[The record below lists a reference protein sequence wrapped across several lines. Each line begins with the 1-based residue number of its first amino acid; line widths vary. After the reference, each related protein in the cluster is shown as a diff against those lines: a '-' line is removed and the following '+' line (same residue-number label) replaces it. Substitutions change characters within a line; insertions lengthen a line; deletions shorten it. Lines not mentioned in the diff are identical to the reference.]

1 MEAKK
6 QFSKIGFLLILATI
20 VINGIQLL
28 ASAIFKDIPAITN
41 SKDLYLLALM
51 LPCYA
56 FGYPLI
62 LFLFKKVP
70 LQISGEPKKMK
81 FGSLL
86 AAFFMTY
93 ALTYVCN
100 FIGTFILTIVEDFK
114 GAPVENV
121 LANLL
126 NEISPFT
133 TLVVAVILAP
143 IFEELLFRKA
153 IIDRTAKYGEGISI
167 VFSGFMFGLFHGN
180 FNQFAYAMFLGMFF
194 GFIYIKTK
202 NILYPIILHFITNF
216 MGSIIPMLVMN
227 NTRYLEYEEK
237 LAELMASGEYTDAAS
252 TALALEYASD
262 ITIVFTYI
270 FMLFTMVIIG
280 IILFIVKRKK
290 FVLEAGE
297 APIEK
302 GEHFKTACLNPGVIA
317 FIVFWVAMIIWQMV
331 G

>member
-28 ASAIFKDIPAITN
+28 ANAIFKNVPAIAN
-41 SKDLYLLALM
+41 SKDLYVLALM

-62 LFLFKKVP
+62 LFLFKKIP
-70 LQISGEPKKMK
+70 MQISGEPKKMT

-86 AAFFMTY
+86 TAFFMTY

-100 FIGTFILTIVEDFK
+100 FIGTFISTIIAEIK
-114 GAPVENV
+114 GSPVENV

-126 NEISPFT
+126 NEISPLT
-133 TLVVAVILAP
+133 ALIVAVILAP

-194 GFIYIKTK
+194 GYIYIKTK
-202 NILYPIILHFITNF
+202 NILYPITLHFITNF

-227 NTRYLEYEEK
+227 YTRYTEYAEK
-237 LAELMASGEYTDAAS
+237 SEELMASGNYTDAAGI
-252 TALALEYASD
+252 ALATEYASD
-262 ITIVFTYI
+262 ITIVFSYI

-280 IILFIVKRKK
+280 VILFIVKRKK

-297 APIEK
+297 TPIEK
-302 GEHFKTACLNPGVIA
+302 GDRFKTVCLNPGVLA
-317 FIVFWVAMIIWQMV
+317 FVVFWIAMIVWQLV

>member
-6 QFSKIGFLLILATI
+6 QFSQIGFLLILATI

-28 ASAIFKDIPAITN
+28 ANAIVQNIPAITN
-41 SKDLYLLALM
+41 NNDYHLLALM

-56 FGYPLI
+56 LGYPLI
-62 LFLFKKVP
+62 LFLFKKIP

-100 FIGTFILTIVEDFK
+100 FIGEFLISIVEDLK
-114 GAPVENV
+114 GEEVENV
-121 LANLL
+121 LNNLL
-126 NEISPFT
+126 SQISPLT
-133 TLVVAVILAP
+133 TMVVAVILAP

-153 IIDRTAKYGEGISI
+153 IIDRTAKYGEGIAI
-167 VFSGFMFGLFHGN
+167 LFSGFMFGLFHGN
-180 FNQFAYAMFLGMFF
+180 FSQFAYAMFLGVFF

-202 NILYPIILHFITNF
+202 NIMYPIILHFLTNF
-216 MGSIIPMLVMN
+216 MGSVVPMVTIQ
-227 NTRYLEYEEK
+227 NTNYMEYEEK
-237 LAELMASGEYTDAAS
+237 LNQLMASPEYTDEAA

-262 ITIVFTYI
+262 IGIVSSYI
-270 FMLFTMVIIG
+270 LVMFAMIIIG
-280 IILFIVKRKK
+280 IILFVIKRKK

-297 APIEK
+297 TPIPE
-302 GEHFKTACLNPGVIA
+302 GERLKTACFNPGVIA
-317 FIVFWVAMIIWQMV
+317 FIIFWIAMIVWQMM